1 MDVFAT
7 QQLSDP
13 VSKYLSAEFVSLRQD
28 WTAGE
33 ALEELRGHPL
43 LAGRIVY
50 FYAADAEGRLTGV
63 LSTRALLRAQP
74 GTPLRELMTAP
85 AISVRDDA
93 PLSTAFALLLARKL
107 FAVPVVDREGRLVGV
122 VELSLV
128 GEEFRSMAQYDA
140 EEAFQLIGLHL
151 ETMKR
156 GGPWARFK
164 DRFIWLLCN
173 VGGGLLAALVA
184 GLYEPLLEQ
193 AVVLALFIPIVL
205 AMAESVSIQSMTITI
220 ETLHKSPPDLRA
232 SLRAVLREVAVSLP
246 LGLALG
252 LLIGLIS
259 YAWKHEARVA
269 MVLVL
274 AIALAMVT
282 ASLLGVVLPSLVR
295 RLKVDPRIASG
306 PIVLALTDL
315 CALLFYLSLGAQ
327 LLLEPPGARMP

>member
-1 MDVFAT
+1 MET
-7 QQLSDP
+7 LRQLQLSDP
-13 VSKYLSAEFVSLRQD
+13 VSRYLSTEFVSLRQD
-28 WTAGE
+28 WTAGK

-50 FYAADAEGRLTGV
+50 FYTADAEGRLAGV
-63 LSTRALLRAQP
+63 LSTRALLRAAP
-74 GTPLRELMTAP
+74 DRLLRELMHSP
-85 AISVRDDA
+85 AVSVRSDA
-93 PLSTAFALLLARKL
+93 PLSEAFALLLARRL
-107 FAVPVVDREGRLVGV
+107 FAVPVVDAEGRLAGV
-122 VELSLV
+122 IDLTLV
-128 GEEFRSMAQYDA
+128 GDEFRSMAQYDA
-140 EEAFQLIGLHL
+140 DEAFQLIGLHL

-164 DRFIWLLCN
+164 DRFAWLLCN
-173 VGGGLLAALVA
+173 VGGGLLAAMVA

-193 AVVLALFIPIVL
+193 AIVLALFIPVVL

-220 ETLHKSPPDLRA
+220 ETLHKEAPNLRA
-232 SLRAVLREVAVSLP
+232 SLRAVLKEIAVSLP

-269 MVLVL
+269 LVLVL
-274 AIALAMVT
+274 AIALAIVT

-295 RLKVDPRIASG
+295 RLRVDPRIASG

-327 LLLEPPGARMP
+327 LLLEQQSAG

>member
-1 MDVFAT
+1 MEPLSPEH
-7 QQLSDP
+7 LSDP
-13 VSKYLSAEFVSLRQD
+13 VSQHFSPETVSLNQD

-50 FYAADAEGRLTGV
+50 FYTADAEGRLAGV
-63 LSTRALLRAQP
+63 LSTRALLRAAP
-74 GTPLRELMTAP
+74 DTRLREIMHAP
-85 AISVRDDA
+85 AVSVRDDA
-93 PLSTAFALLLARKL
+93 PLAEAFSLLLARKL
-107 FAVPVVDREGRLVGV
+107 FAVPVVDAEGRLAGV
-122 VELSLV
+122 VDLSLV

-164 DRFIWLLCN
+164 DRFGWLLCN
-173 VGGGLLAALVA
+173 VGGGLLAAMVA

-220 ETLHKSPPDLRA
+220 ETLHRSAPDLPA
-232 SLRAVLREVAVSLP
+232 SLRAVLRELAVSLP

-269 MVLVL
+269 LVLVL
-274 AIALAMVT
+274 AIDLAIVT

-295 RLKVDPRIASG
+295 RLRVDPRIAAG

-327 LLLEPPGARMP
+327 LLLEPGGAG